1 MRQKMRSDSASQ
13 SKGTR
18 DVATRSSM
26 APLLLTRKE
35 AAAVLGLKEGTL
47 RTWASLGRGPRYK
60 KLHSGPRAGVRYSV
74 DELRE
79 YAEDPAAYERLR
91 SGF

>member
-1 MRQKMRSDSASQ
+1 MKTPTNKVPPQDEELLANSPIE
-13 SKGTR
+13 
-18 DVATRSSM
+18 
-26 APLLLTRKE
+26 PLLLTRRQ

-60 KLHSGPRAGVRYSV
+60 KLHAGPRAGVRYSP

-79 YAEDPAAYERLR
+79 YATDPEAYERRR
-91 SGF
+91 SGR

>member
-1 MRQKMRSDSASQ
+1 MKSDPTSQ
-13 SKGTR
+13 SGGSTHA
-18 DVATRSSM
+18 ATHSSM

-60 KLHSGPRAGVRYSV
+60 KLHGGSRAGVRYLV
-74 DELRE
+74 DELRA
-79 YAEDPAAYERLR
+79 YAADPAACERRR